1 MSSQGPIG
9 KLKVI
14 QGDASNWTQFL
25 KRKQIFNTLK
35 EFTPANTTIRPSVKQ
50 STQLLLDYR
59 IGNAACPFDPLV
71 AVPPYP
77 KSKIGDTEC

>member
-1 MSSQGPIG
+1 MSSQSSTG

-35 EFTPANTTIRPSVKQ
+35 ESTPTNTIIRPSIRQ

-71 AVPPYP
+71 EVPPYP
-77 KSKIGDTEC
+77 KSKIGDTPC